1 MFDPHLRNCCCGLS
15 FFIMEI
21 AESPQ
26 TNGLICTCRDDER
39 SVGLEFNG
47 GDTVSVADEIAAME
61 ESRLLLTTGSETLK
75 EETLRLE
82 ARDAATATA
91 LVFEDFFFFFEPTTA
106 ATETLENRKQV
117 VYNKINIKKSTL
129 N

>member
-1 MFDPHLRNCCCGLS
+1 
-15 FFIMEI
+15 MEI

-39 SVGLEFNG
+39 PVGVEFNG

-82 ARDAATATA
+82 SRDAATATA
-91 LVFEDFFFFFEPTTA
+91 LVFEDFFFFFEPTKA